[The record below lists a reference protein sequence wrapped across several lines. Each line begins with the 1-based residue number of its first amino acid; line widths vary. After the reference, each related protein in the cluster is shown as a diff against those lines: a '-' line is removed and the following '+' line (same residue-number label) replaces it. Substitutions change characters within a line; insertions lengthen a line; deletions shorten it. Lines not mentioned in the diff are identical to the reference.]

1 MSDQDEREYIA
12 EQLAKRTAGLPAPV
26 LQALAELPP
35 ARALQF
41 MDEHGEKFAE
51 LRKLP
56 EQQAIS
62 AAVAALSPQ
71 ERSMAQAAGW
81 TLEKMAEVKMRN
93 KKGR

>member
-1 MSDQDEREYIA
+1 MSDQDEKYIA

-71 ERSMAQAAGW
+71 ERDMARAAGW
-81 TLEKMAEVKMRN
+81 TPEQFVAVK
-93 KKGR
+93 KKHGKGR